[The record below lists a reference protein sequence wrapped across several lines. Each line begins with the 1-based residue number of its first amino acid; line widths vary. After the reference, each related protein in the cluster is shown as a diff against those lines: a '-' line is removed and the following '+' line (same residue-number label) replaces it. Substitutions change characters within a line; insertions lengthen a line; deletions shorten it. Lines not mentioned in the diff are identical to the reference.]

1 LGLSRYRNNINDYL
15 ELKNRFER
23 DEWCQGPGPEAIEKD
38 GEEPAMRKLVYLL
51 EIISTSNKAQQLTI
65 CFGA

>member
-23 DEWCQGPGPEAIEKD
+23 DEWCQGPGPQAIEKD
-38 GEEPAMRKLVYLL
+38 GEEPAIKEIGYLL
-51 EIISTSNKAQQLTI
+51 EISSTSNMAQQLTI